1 MLAQLPFWRENTAS
15 KHELIKKNNNN
26 KKSSVVKWR
35 EADQRRFWLR
45 LNKAFEKLEAASQ

>member
-15 KHELIKKNNNN
+15 KHELIKKQQQQ
-26 KKSSVVKWR
+26 KKNSVVKWR
-35 EADQRRFWLR
+35 DADQRRFWLS

>member
-15 KHELIKKNNNN
+15 KHELIKKKQQ

-35 EADQRRFWLR
+35 EADQRRFWLS